1 MRSRVKPVR
10 RASVEELLWIQGRL
24 MSALETKDIIFS
36 VQKLLKERVL
46 LHVLH
51 ERNMYAVYLNF
62 RTGRFSTPKELE
74 QDKKPP
80 LD

>member
-1 MRSRVKPVR
+1 MKTKQVR

-24 MSALETKDIIFS
+24 MSALETKGVIFS

-51 ERNMYAVYLNF
+51 DGSRYAVYLNF